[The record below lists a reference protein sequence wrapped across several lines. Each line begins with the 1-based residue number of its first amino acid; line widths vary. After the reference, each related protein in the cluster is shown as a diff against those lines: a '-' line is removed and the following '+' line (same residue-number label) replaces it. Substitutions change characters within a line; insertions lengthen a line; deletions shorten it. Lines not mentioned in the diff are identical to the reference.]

1 MHEQLHYHLHF
12 LPICFLLLSKLT
24 VMVMVLHLYSAFST
38 WIYSNALYNTLWG
51 TFVRMLYGTVHN
63 LFM

>member
-12 LPICFLLLSKLT
+12 LPICFLLLSKL
-24 VMVMVLHLYSAFST
+24 MVMVLHLYSAFSM
-38 WIYSNALYNTLWG
+38 WIYSNVIFNTLSG
-51 TFVRMLYGTVHN
+51 TSARLLYGTVHN

>member
-12 LPICFLLLSKLT
+12 LPICFLILSKLT
-24 VMVMVLHLYSAFST
+24 VMILHLHSAFSM
-38 WIYSNALYNTLWG
+38 WIYSNALYDTLWG
-51 TFVRMLYGTVHN
+51 TSARMLYGTVHN